1 MKKSIT
7 LNGVYKLALNL
18 FRFTLPALIIP
29 YVYRTLSPDNIGS
42 VNYAE
47 SIYSYFNALAV
58 LGLSFYAIRELGKVR
73 SNRLKSSFLF
83 SNIFTINILL
93 VTFSLFLYLL
103 LIFFVIKDPK
113 VQIISLVLA
122 LKLFL
127 LAFDIE
133 WVNESHEDYKFISI
147 KTMLCRSV
155 SLILM
160 FFLITSSDN
169 YLIYVWLNVFFDLI
183 NALFS
188 FYYIVFY
195 KKRVF
200 FSFKLVR
207 LNKLFS
213 HFKRIASTLFLVDV
227 GFLFFAFDKV
237 ALGAFVSNTEVAYFA
252 LSEKII
258 VLVVVISSTIT
269 QVTLPR
275 LSILA
280 KTNRAEF
287 LLLINKIYTSLMM
300 IVLPSFIGVYLMA
313 SEFLFIFGSYE
324 FMPALDTIKIF
335 SFYILFFSL
344 LKIFATQTLFALNKE
359 KVYII
364 LLIAFALVNAIVK
377 LVFQG
382 SINSSISI
390 LITLSLLLLMSIII
404 YFHIRNKEKIKIPII
419 NKNICI
425 YITGCLPMFFIPFLR
440 EHIHNVFIFSILSM
454 IFSIFSYTIVLLFFK
469 ESISQSLIKKILKR

>member
-147 KTMLCRSV
+147 KTMLC
-155 SLILM
+155 
-160 FFLITSSDN
+160 
-169 YLIYVWLNVFFDLI
+169 
-183 NALFS
+183 
-188 FYYIVFY
+188 
-195 KKRVF
+195 
-200 FSFKLVR
+200 
-207 LNKLFS
+207 
-213 HFKRIASTLFLVDV
+213 
-227 GFLFFAFDKV
+227 
-237 ALGAFVSNTEVAYFA
+237 
-252 LSEKII
+252 
-258 VLVVVISSTIT
+258 
-269 QVTLPR
+269 
-275 LSILA
+275 
-280 KTNRAEF
+280 
-287 LLLINKIYTSLMM
+287 
-300 IVLPSFIGVYLMA
+300 
-313 SEFLFIFGSYE
+313 
-324 FMPALDTIKIF
+324 
-335 SFYILFFSL
+335 
-344 LKIFATQTLFALNKE
+344 
-359 KVYII
+359 
-364 LLIAFALVNAIVK
+364 
-377 LVFQG
+377 
-382 SINSSISI
+382 
-390 LITLSLLLLMSIII
+390 
-404 YFHIRNKEKIKIPII
+404 
-419 NKNICI
+419 
-425 YITGCLPMFFIPFLR
+425 
-440 EHIHNVFIFSILSM
+440 
-454 IFSIFSYTIVLLFFK
+454 
-469 ESISQSLIKKILKR
+469 